1 MVKLTYNKIVTAW
14 EFRRI
19 SAHKLWYSSSIIFQ
33 TPTSV
38 CIGNSS
44 LLWFAVKNVY
54 TKRACRFPSI
64 IRCIRE
70 STKHHEV
77 PVLPY
82 SPRSFLDLI
91 FRSPVLP
98 PQKPLATDKP
108 PQLGYEA
115 ILDAIILEAISR
127 SIWPE
132 FTFKLQV
139 WFPPIQEFT
148 ADCNTLL
155 LERVPRGVLRAGINP
170 GVISRPLSFTLFWS

>member
-1 MVKLTYNKIVTAW
+1 M
-14 EFRRI
+14 
-19 SAHKLWYSSSIIFQ
+19 
-33 TPTSV
+33 
-38 CIGNSS
+38 
-44 LLWFAVKNVY
+44 
-54 TKRACRFPSI
+54 
-64 IRCIRE
+64 
-70 STKHHEV
+70 
-77 PVLPY
+77 
-82 SPRSFLDLI
+82 
-91 FRSPVLP
+91 LP

-127 SIWPE
+127 SIWRE

-155 LERVPRGVLRAGINP
+155 LEHVPRGVLRAGINP